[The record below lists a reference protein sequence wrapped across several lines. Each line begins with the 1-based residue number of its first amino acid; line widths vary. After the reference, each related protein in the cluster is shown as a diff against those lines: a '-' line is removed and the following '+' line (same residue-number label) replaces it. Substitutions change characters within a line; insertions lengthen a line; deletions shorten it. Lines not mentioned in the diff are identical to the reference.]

1 MADENTSRILIV
13 EDEPDM
19 NNLLADVLRAY
30 GFEPVQAADAE
41 AALRLIAERQPDA
54 ILLDLMLPGM
64 SGLELCR
71 RLKSARPTRLIP
83 IMILTAL
90 DRTVDRR
97 HGFETG
103 ADDYLTKPFT
113 PEGLISRLRI
123 DMERCR
129 GIRAACGQLEITLNL
144 TASLDDLKAANTL
157 ATCLYCRTDLE
168 SDQIETLRSGLVRL
182 SEASAQWA
190 CGHGGAAPVQL
201 TAAVGDQRML
211 LKFRA
216 VAESGAAFLTKYLDA
231 DSAVPASLTD
241 AGMIDSLATINNEVV
256 LEKILPPPPEESPP
270 TGE

>member
-1 MADENTSRILIV
+1 MADENQARILIV

-41 AALRLIAERQPDA
+41 SALRLIAERHPDA

-71 RLKSARPTRLIP
+71 LLKSARSTRLIP
-83 IMILTAL
+83 IVILTAL
-90 DRTVDRR
+90 DRTADRR

-113 PEGLISRLRI
+113 PDGLVSRLRV
-123 DMERCR
+123 DMEKCR
-129 GIRAACGQLEITLNL
+129 EIREACGQLEITLSL

-157 ATCLYCRTDLE
+157 ATCLYCRTDLAPE
-168 SDQIETLRSGLVRL
+168 QIETLRAGLVRL
-182 SEASAQWA
+182 SETAARWA
-190 CGHGGAAPVQL
+190 VAHGGVSPVQL

-216 VAESGAAFLTKYLDA
+216 VAESGHAFLAEHLDA
-231 DSAVPASLTD
+231 EAAVPASLTD
-241 AGMIDSLATINNEVV
+241 AGIIDNLTVIDSEVV
-256 LEKILPPPPEESPP
+256 LEKILPPPLPEEN
-270 TGE
+270 

>member
-1 MADENTSRILIV
+1 MVNETPPRILIV

-41 AALRLIAERQPDA
+41 AALGVIAQRPPDA

-71 RLKSARPTRLIP
+71 RLKSERATRLIP
-83 IMILTAL
+83 IVILTAL
-90 DRTVDRR
+90 DRSIDRR

-113 PEGLISRLRI
+113 PEGLISRLRA
-123 DMERCR
+123 DMQRC
-129 GIRAACGQLEITLNL
+129 GEIRDACGQLEITLDL
-144 TASLDDLKAANTL
+144 SASLEDLKAANTL
-157 ATCLYCRTDLE
+157 ATCLYCRTDLAP
-168 SDQIETLRSGLVRL
+168 DQIEALRAGLVRL
-182 SEASAQWA
+182 SEAAGRWA
-190 CGHGGAAPVQL
+190 VRHGSLSPVQL

-216 VAESGAAFLTKYLDA
+216 IAESGNAFLAEHLDA
-231 DSAVPASLTD
+231 EAAVPASLTD
-241 AGMIDSLATINNEVV
+241 AGIIDSLTIVNSEVL
-256 LEKILPPPPEESPP
+256 LEKILPPPLPEESA
-270 TGE
+270 